1 MAGRPRKTA
10 TKSAKST
17 PKTKKTTAKAEVVEE
32 VISDTPVVEEVITE
46 VPVAEETTVETPV
59 VAEEVKAEPVEEEK
73 QAEPKPKRK
82 YTRRAKTAETPV
94 VEEESKPKRKYTKRT
109 KPAETPVESAETP
122 VESAE
127 TPVENTS
134 APKLEAYIQGAGAER
149 SFEELAEIA
158 TKLSGVKSPKFVNLY
173 IKPYEHDGVAK
184 VYYVVDKKAGHFNL
198 F

>member
-1 MAGRPRKTA
+1 MAGRPKTNT

-17 PKTKKTTAKAEVVEE
+17 AKTKKTTTKAEVVE
-32 VISDTPVVEEVITE
+32 TPVVEEVVAE
-46 VPVAEETTVETPV
+46 VPVVEETIVEAPVVVEEETKAENVEEVKPVETKQKRKYTKRAKTVETPV
-59 VAEEVKAEPVEEEK
+59 VED
-73 QAEPKPKRK
+73 EPKPKRK
-82 YTRRAKTAETPV
+82 YTKRAKSV
-94 VEEESKPKRKYTKRT
+94 
-109 KPAETPVESAETP
+109 ETPVETAET
-122 VESAE
+122 VE

-158 TKLSGVKSPKFVNLY
+158 TKLSGVNSPKSVSLY